1 LSRPPNRKQPVEGG
15 RSGLRTVS
23 NDELNTILE
32 EHRKWLHSGGG
43 RQGKRADLGQT
54 NLQGIDLQGADLRR
68 ALFQGSN
75 LEGANLR
82 AGKLQGA
89 QLASANLASVDLSG
103 AELSGADLSNTDL
116 EDVKGL
122 SANQL
127 AGANLTNAK
136 LPEAIRQFE
145 SLKTIAEASKLA
157 RPILLLILSAAVYTF
172 LTLILTDD
180 KALILNTDSQ
190 LIPQLKTPIPTAFFY
205 RLAPFVI
212 LSLYAYFLL
221 YLHWIWANVSTL
233 PALFPDG
240 TTLDKRIYPWL
251 LNRLVAISSRGI
263 DEHSLS
269 HCSLSELVSIFLA
282 WGVAP
287 ITLSILWFRYLVMH
301 DWTWTLIHI
310 VFFSAAVGIGK
321 ASHQRTVITLRGELL
336 KAQALPPGGKSPAW
350 RRAVRAIRSYSFLAW
365 TAAAIILTLVISNR
379 AINGSRPAS
388 GVAPGSPNLKSLIN
402 DLSYRVQSR
411 FFANLSETDFTKEN
425 LENLKNLKDAKLN
438 GADLTDAAFPPGLEL
453 GGINLR
459 EALLDRAGFNGIKIT
474 QDKLANGSLIG
485 MYPEGL
491 DFNGA
496 KFFLANLTHAS
507 LTNSDLRGANL
518 KSCHLENANL
528 SGAFLQKAKLIDNHF
543 QEANFGSAHLQGA
556 ELNGSDFRGAEFIEA
571 DLQGANLTSCAL
583 KRAQFDRAKLQGADL
598 SNAYVEKAELFDT
611 NFQEPNFSDA
621 HLQGAELNGSD
632 FRAAEF
638 IAADLQCADL
648 TSCALE
654 GAEFIGAHL
663 SHAYDNHFQEANFGN
678 AHLQGAELNGS
689 DFRGA
694 EFIEADLQGANL
706 TPCDLSEANLENAI
720 LENAELKGSNLS
732 GANLKGAIMRG
743 THLQGADLTGCHLE
757 WVNLSGANLEDV
769 KGLTQAQLD
778 KAFGDANTTLPP
790 GLTITL
796 YIEGMFPW

>member
-496 KFFLANLTHAS
+496 KFFLAGAHLSHAY
-507 LTNSDLRGANL
+507 
-518 KSCHLENANL
+518 
-528 SGAFLQKAKLIDNHF
+528 DNHF
-543 QEANFGSAHLQGA
+543 QEANFGNAHLQGA

-621 HLQGAELNGSD
+621 HLQGAKFIGSD
-632 FRAAEF
+632 
-638 IAADLQCADL
+638 
-648 TSCALE
+648 
-654 GAEFIGAHL
+654 
-663 SHAYDNHFQEANFGN
+663 
-678 AHLQGAELNGS
+678 
-689 DFRGA
+689 
-694 EFIEADLQGANL
+694 
-706 TPCDLSEANLENAI
+706 
-720 LENAELKGSNLS
+720 
-732 GANLKGAIMRG
+732 
-743 THLQGADLTGCHLE
+743 
-757 WVNLSGANLEDV
+757 
-769 KGLTQAQLD
+769 
-778 KAFGDANTTLPP
+778 
-790 GLTITL
+790 
-796 YIEGMFPW
+796 